1 MNNPR
6 SKICT
11 LLRFFILAI
20 CIGQSK
26 AEETPLN
33 YQTAAIQTEQL
44 SGVLYQP
51 ARQQPL
57 AAIVVLGGSGGR
69 LNTVYPEI
77 LTEQGFVVLALAYFK
92 APGLPTTLDEVPV
105 ETVSRALDFLEQIP
119 EVDQRGGFG
128 VLGVSR
134 GSELALLA
142 GAYDQ
147 RIRAVAAIV
156 PSSVAWHGQTG
167 PAAWTVDTQ
176 PVSSLSFARRSE
188 QPILLRA
195 QQALSTT
202 PAVQAQLPV
211 ERISGPLLLIS
222 ASQDHI
228 WPSTAMARQL
238 VERLKTHDFAHPVNH
253 LILMDDHSL
262 DQRSVAQLKQPL
274 IELFSVL
281 PTD

>member
-1 MNNPR
+1 MNKPQ
-6 SKICT
+6 SVI
-11 LLRFFILAI
+11 LLLLSYFMLILWAS
-20 CIGQSK
+20 QSS
-26 AEETPLN
+26 AEETSLN
-33 YQTAAIQTEQL
+33 YQTTAIQTEQL

-51 ARQQPL
+51 ARRQPS

-69 LNTVYPEI
+69 LNTVYPEM
-77 LTEQGFVVLALAYFK
+77 LAEQGFVVLALAYFK
-92 APGLPTTLDEVPV
+92 APGLPATLDEVPV
-105 ETVSRALDFLEQIP
+105 ETVSRALDFLEQLP
-119 EVDQRGGFG
+119 EVDQRAGFG

-142 GAYDQ
+142 GSYDQ

-167 PAAWTVDTQ
+167 PAAWTVDAQ

-195 QQALSTT
+195 QQALDTA
-202 PAVQAQLPV
+202 PADQAQLPV

-238 VERLKTHDFAHPVNH
+238 VERLEIHNFAYPVNH
-253 LILMDDHSL
+253 LILADDHSL
-262 DQRSVAQLKQPL
+262 DQRSVEQIKQPL

-281 PTD
+281 SVD

>member
-6 SKICT
+6 PQICT
-11 LLRFFILAI
+11 LLSFFIMAT

-33 YQTAAIQTEQL
+33 YQTTTIQTTQL

-51 ARQQPL
+51 ARRQPS

-77 LTEQGFVVLALAYFK
+77 LAEQGFVVLALAYFK
-92 APGLPTTLDEVPV
+92 APGLPATLDEVPI
-105 ETVSRALDFLEQIP
+105 ETVSRALDFLEQLP
-119 EVDQRGGFG
+119 EVDKRAGFG
-128 VLGVSR
+128 ILGVSR

-142 GAYDQ
+142 AAYDQ
-147 RIRAVAAIV
+147 RIRAAAAIV

-167 PAAWTVDTQ
+167 PTAWTVDAQ

-188 QPILLRA
+188 QPILIRA
-195 QQALSTT
+195 QQALSTA
-202 PAVQAQLPV
+202 PANQAQLPV
-211 ERISGPLLLIS
+211 ERINGPLLLVS

-238 VERLKTHDFAHPVNH
+238 VERLETHGFAYPVNH
-253 LILMDDHSL
+253 LILADDHSL
-262 DQRSVAQLKQPL
+262 DQLSVAQIKQPL

-281 PTD
+281 SVD